1 MRNSSGKSQTR
12 LENSR
17 AHLTKGIIGS
27 LILKNIKFQRS
38 LVFKRLGIQ
47 WLSANTALA
56 LSAKHM
62 EDGRVLH
69 SEDIQNKS
77 KITAKLTLSMQ
88 REFNPYDLSCQDILC
103 TLIQSWTELHSN
115 GTVALRHLRQSLP
128 QNSTHFVHSIQS
140 FERSTY
146 SIQSLLI
153 IHKTRPECLHV
164 LL

>member
-12 LENSR
+12 LESSR
-17 AHLTKGIIGS
+17 VHLTKGIIGS
-27 LILKNIKFQRS
+27 LILKNINFQRS

-77 KITAKLTLSMQ
+77 KITAKLTLSMLLPRYPLYFDTKLDRTPFKRNCCPSTPSSKSPPKQ
-88 REFNPYDLSCQDILC
+88 HSFRP
-103 TLIQSWTELHSN
+103 LH
-115 GTVALRHLRQSLP
+115 P
-128 QNSTHFVHSIQS
+128 
-140 FERSTY
+140 
-146 SIQSLLI
+146 
-153 IHKTRPECLHV
+153 V
-164 LL
+164 L

>member
-56 LSAKHM
+56 LSAKPM

-77 KITAKLTLSMQ
+77 KITAKLTLSM
-88 REFNPYDLSCQDILC
+88 L
-103 TLIQSWTELHSN
+103 
-115 GTVALRHLRQSLP
+115 LP
-128 QNSTHFVHSIQS
+128 RYPLYFDTKLDRTPCKRYCCPSTPSKSPPNSTHFVHTIQS

-146 SIQSLLI
+146 SIQFLLI
-153 IHKTRPECLHV
+153 IHKALPECLHV

>member
-56 LSAKHM
+56 LSAKPM

-103 TLIQSWTELHSN
+103 TLIQSWTELH
-115 GTVALRHLRQSLP
+115 A
-128 QNSTHFVHSIQS
+128 
-140 FERSTY
+140 
-146 SIQSLLI
+146 
-153 IHKTRPECLHV
+153 V
-164 LL
+164 L